1 MRQHFAAL
9 APQYRDLR
17 DLDMRAV
24 RRVAGLLRGI
34 VASQSSLSLLDV
46 GTGTGRYTQAV
57 LHQLA
62 RDGAWRSRVVAVD
75 ATREMLGALGA
86 HLPFEVVSVQ
96 RVIALAEGLP
106 LAVGAFD
113 ALLSFNAVH
122 HFDLPAFLHE
132 AARVVRRSGRLLLYT
147 RTPEQNRRTVWG
159 RFFPDFA
166 ARETRLH
173 SEATLRAAV
182 AATGCFRPIQLLPLR
197 WVVRTSLARLLDQ
210 ARLRFYSTFELY
222 TPREFAAALG
232 AFERRVR
239 AHYQDPAAIT
249 ARHDHLLV
257 HATRR

>member
-9 APQYRDLR
+9 APQYRHLR

-57 LHQLA
+57 LHELPREGA
-62 RDGAWRSRVVAVD
+62 RRPRVVAVD
-75 ATREMLGALGA
+75 ATREMLGALAA
-86 HLPFEVVSVQ
+86 HLPFDIASVQ
-96 RVIALAEGLP
+96 RVIGRAEDLP
-106 LAVGAFD
+106 FAAAAFD
-113 ALLSFNAVH
+113 ALLSFNALH
-122 HFDLPAFLHE
+122 HFDLPAFLRE
-132 AARVVRRSGRLLLYT
+132 AARVVRPSGTLLLYT

-159 RFFPDFA
+159 RFFPEFA
-166 ARETRLH
+166 ARETRLY
-173 SEATLRAAV
+173 SEGTLRAAV
-182 AATGCFRPIQLLPLR
+182 AATGCFRRIQLLPLR

-239 AHYQDPAAIT
+239 AHYRDPMGVT
-249 ARHDHLLV
+249 AQHDHLLV